1 MIQSRQRSQDMEFYG
16 GLYNGDH
23 NGILCYFM
31 VISRD
36 SMGFYGAL
44 VGFHGDLDGWECA
57 MVKLDGFFFI
67 SFGVMYPMGIL
78 KQWVYESL
86 FSWGRRGG

>member
-57 MVKLDGFFFI
+57 MVKLDGFFLYRLG
-67 SFGVMYPMGIL
+67 SCIL
-78 KQWVYESL
+78 WES
-86 FSWGRRGG
+86 

>member
-1 MIQSRQRSQDMEFYG
+1 MVVYI
-16 GLYNGDH
+16 NGDH

-44 VGFHGDLDGWECA
+44 VGFHGDLDGGFSSWECA
-57 MVKLDGFFFI
+57 MVKLDGFF
-67 SFGVMYPMGIL
+67 
-78 KQWVYESL
+78 
-86 FSWGRRGG
+86 

>member
-36 SMGFYGAL
+36 SMGFYGAEKWD
-44 VGFHGDLDGWECA
+44 F
-57 MVKLDGFFFI
+57 
-67 SFGVMYPMGIL
+67 MGI
-78 KQWVYESL
+78 
-86 FSWGRRGG
+86 